1 MYTREKQKERLYHEQ
16 ICLTPEQIEELKHNL
31 HVLNVSEK
39 SITYTDAFKRAFIEE
54 YLKGQKT
61 PRTIFQEAGFDVEAL
76 RQRRYEQ
83 AAARWL
89 KRYNQEASLVC
100 VMHAKIPSPR

>member
-1 MYTREKQKERLYHEQ
+1 MSKKQFS
-16 ICLTPEQIEELKHNL
+16 PEEVEDLRNNPNVQR
-31 HVLNVSEK
+31 VSEK

-61 PRTIFQEAGFDVEAL
+61 PRVIFQQAGFDTQVLGE
-76 RQRRYEQ
+76 RRYEQ

-89 KRYNQEASLVC
+89 KRY
-100 VMHAKIPSPR
+100 KW